1 MSADLNRI
9 QVFAQV
15 VSAGSFSAGARALG
29 IPKSSAS
36 RGVRQLEDALG
47 VRLLERTT
55 RRLRLTEAGREYYER
70 VALALSGLNE
80 ARAAVMEL
88 QDTPKGAVR
97 MAAPSAWGSWLLA
110 PVIAQFVETYPEI
123 HIDLSL
129 TDGDVDLVR
138 DGFDLALRMG
148 RLEDSSLIVRTI
160 GSIDRGLFA
169 SATYLERRGTP
180 QRLADLA
187 RHDVIAFR
195 GDRDGHGQ
203 GERLRLQGP
212 DGIESLTVHGRIE
225 TDAFSFV
232 FESVRLGIGIGLL
245 PLGGCVTHMRLV
257 RVLPELIE
265 PGFPV
270 SIVYPSS
277 RHLPQRVRL
286 LRDALMTTFSSHKPH
301 FAEQI
306 PPPVPTAIPRSVIA
320 GVRPEARP

>member
-1 MSADLNRI
+1 MVDLNRI
-9 QVFAQV
+9 AVFAEV

-36 RGVRQLEDALG
+36 RSVSHLEDALG

-70 VALALSGLNE
+70 VASALSGLNE

-88 QDTPKGAVR
+88 QDTPKGTVR
-97 MAAPSAWGSWLLA
+97 MAAPAAWGSWLLA
-110 PVIAQFVETYPEI
+110 PLIAQFVQTYPEI

-129 TDGDVDLVR
+129 TDGEVDLVR

-160 GSIDRGLFA
+160 GSVDRGLFA
-169 SATYLERRGTP
+169 STTYLERRGMP

-187 RHDVIAFR
+187 LHDVIAFR
-195 GDRDGHGQ
+195 GDGH

-212 DGIESLTVHGRIE
+212 DGIESIAVRGRVE

-232 FESVRLGIGIGLL
+232 FESVRLGVGIGLL
-245 PLGGCVTHMRLV
+245 PLGGCVTHMRLS

-265 PGFPV
+265 PGYPV
-270 SIVYPSS
+270 SIVHPSS

-286 LRDALMTTFSSHKPH
+286 LRDALIALFTTEKPH
-301 FAEQI
+301 FHETV
-306 PPPVPTAIPRSVIA
+306 PPAAPPAAPPATL
-320 GVRPEARP
+320 RPSA